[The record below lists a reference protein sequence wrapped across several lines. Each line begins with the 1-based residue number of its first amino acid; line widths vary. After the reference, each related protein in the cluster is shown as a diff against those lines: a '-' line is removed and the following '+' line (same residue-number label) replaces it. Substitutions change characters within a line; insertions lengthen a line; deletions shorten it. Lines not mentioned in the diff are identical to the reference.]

1 LIEEHAGQK
10 RVETAL
16 NGEGRAAQRDSEQS
30 ACCWNVCVEHQPAH
44 AGLYRGIRD
53 FARAMSGGILSFD
66 GVLQPSPDDPP
77 TPVVQRV
84 TCGQGWLS
92 RRCHALTP
100 AAVAA
105 ADAATVEADLVAVH
119 SLFRAHCRWTHDWA
133 SRCGRPYWVVPH
145 GCLDPAGL
153 ARRSLLKR
161 LWMTRD
167 GGPLFADS
175 DAVIF
180 ATRRE
185 MAKAAQW
192 LPGIASTTSVQG
204 RGRRGVI
211 IPWPVEVPSLVNA
224 EVAYAALRTRLR
236 IDSDARI
243 LLWVGRFH
251 EAKRPLQAIQAFA
264 AANRSDCHMVIVG
277 VDETLTRADIQR
289 AIPTRLTSHV
299 HVMGELRGAALAQVW
314 LAVDGYVSLSEKENF
329 SYTTADA
336 LAHGLPVILSRGH
349 DLAYDLPDAAAGRSA
364 YGWLLPDERI
374 CTAAQ
379 AIKEWGETV
388 AKGGVMSSGLSN
400 VRESTRAWVAENLS
414 FDRFRASLHDLAA
427 SSLSRGRGRSHP
439 GGGFHSAQKTS

>member
-1 LIEEHAGQK
+1 MES
-10 RVETAL
+10 
-16 NGEGRAAQRDSEQS
+16 NAAQRDSKG
-30 ACCWNVCVEHQPAH
+30 AANCWNICAEHQPAH

-53 FARAMSGGILSFD
+53 FAQAMPGGILSFD
-66 GVLQPSPDDPP
+66 GVPQPSLADPP
-77 TPVVQRV
+77 WPVVRRV

-92 RRCHALTP
+92 RRCHALSP

-105 ADAATVEADLVAVH
+105 ADAATVEADLLAVH
-119 SLFRAHCRWTHDWA
+119 SLFRAHCRWIRDWA
-133 SRCGRPYWVVPH
+133 MRCGRPYWVVPH

-192 LPGIASTTSVQG
+192 LPGITSTPSGQG
-204 RGRRGVI
+204 RGARGVI
-211 IPWPVEVPSLVNA
+211 IPWPVEVPSLVGA

-236 IDSDARI
+236 IDAEEKI

-264 AANRSDCHMVIVG
+264 AAKPSHCHMVIVG

-289 AIPTRLTSHV
+289 AIPERLTSHV
-299 HVMGELRGAALAQVW
+299 HVLGELRGAALAEVW
-314 LAVDGYVSLSEKENF
+314 LAADGYISLSEKENF
-329 SYTTADA
+329 GYSAADA
-336 LAHGLPVILSRGH
+336 LAHGVPVILSCGH
-349 DLAYDLPDAAAGRSA
+349 DLAHDLPGAGEGRSA
-364 YGWLLPDERI
+364 YGWVLPDDRLSS
-374 CTAAQ
+374 AVQ
-379 AIKEWGETV
+379 AINEWGETV
-388 AKGGVMSSGLSN
+388 ARCGIMSTSLSS
-400 VRESTRAWVAENLS
+400 VRESTRAWVAEKLS
-414 FDRFRASLHDLAA
+414 FERFHESLRDLTA
-427 SSLSRGRGRSHP
+427 SSLSRSQGRSHRRTR
-439 GGGFHSAQKTS
+439 F